1 MKILIFILILI
12 FIIYNS
18 FQISHFNTLN
28 FMLETEKDK
37 YRFTAD
43 TAVSILKPTLT
54 LYYDRYDINSKY
66 FYDDAKA
73 VLGEKI
79 IDLISRRKS
88 LVDEYNYLEKNFN
101 DMINEFE
108 NNTDNTD
115 ISDIIN
121 TILSNNIENYK
132 LNIEHH
138 YIFRTKTNDYNQL
151 EGIKYN
157 KFDIKNLTLNDYLE
171 NFYTTLKNS
180 KYDYSDFI
188 TKIEDLQDF
197 VDKKSDI
204 FDIRSNVRPRTQRDF
219 GWNFGDKSKR
229 LKLIKGN
236 DADFN
241 EIVSEI
247 DDYLDFKYK
256 EGKYILT
263 QELELE
269 IDREIRVSNLGP
281 WNQIKLIHEYNY
293 FPFLHQDMITL
304 EEVYCKD
311 GKMSEC
317 VSKKIVTY
325 SKGNYEDL
333 ASPSEGNNINI
344 VEGNNNSSEL
354 ENTPDELNNNN
365 LSLIGDFGV
374 DREFSFGDEKIIIDQ
389 DRTRQYPRNE
399 EIVNK
404 LPKIIFTYQKY
415 EKDGLIDNK
424 TTKIIEYEGIYNI
437 NNQFMRVGT
446 NNILKFL
453 EECFREN
460 LEITEGGDVDSKKTN
475 HKQIINSIDE
485 NLAEHNDF
493 KEINLVVPK
502 EIKNNPNFN
511 INYTKIYKCK
521 DCPEFILE

>member
-18 FQISHFNTLN
+18 FQISHFNSLN

-66 FYDDAKA
+66 FYDDAKV

-79 IDLISRRKS
+79 INLISRRKS

-108 NNTDNTD
+108 NNTD
-115 ISDIIN
+115 IIN
-121 TILSNNIENYK
+121 PIPSNNIKNYE

-138 YIFRTKTNDYNQL
+138 YIFRTKTNGYNQL
-151 EGIKYN
+151 EGKKYN

-236 DADFN
+236 DEDFN

-333 ASPSEGNNINI
+333 AGPSEGNNNNYLS
-344 VEGNNNSSEL
+344 EETNNNSLSE
-354 ENTPDELNNNN
+354 ETNNNN
-365 LSLIGDFGV
+365 DISMIGKLGV
-374 DREFSFGDEKIIIDQ
+374 DREFSFGEERIIIDQ

-399 EIVNK
+399 EIVDK